1 MRVLIAGASGMV
13 GRELTQLCMK
23 DRRIDTI
30 FLLVRRHLDIEH
42 DKVNQIIVDYETISE
57 KDIPD
62 RLDAVYCCL
71 GTTIKKAKTK
81 DNFRKVDFDYVI
93 ELANLAKFK
102 KAKKFFAITAM
113 GANRKSS
120 MFYNR
125 VKGETED
132 YLMNDLH
139 MDNVFILRPALLLG
153 NRDEY
158 RLGERMAT
166 VVMKLINVLFIG
178 NLRIY
183 KAIPAKTVA
192 KAMLNLSKMEES
204 GKRILLNDALFT
216 LAEATE

>member
-13 GRELTQLCMK
+13 GRELTQLCMNEP
-23 DRRIDTI
+23 RIDTI
-30 FLLVRRHLDIEH
+30 FLLVRKDLKIEH
-42 DKVNQIIVDYETISE
+42 DKIRQIIVDYETISE

-81 DNFRKVDFDYVI
+81 ASFRKVDFEYVV
-93 ELANLAKFK
+93 ELANLAKYK
-102 KAKKFFAITAM
+102 KANKFFAITAM

-153 NRDEY
+153 NRDEF
-158 RLGERMAT
+158 RIGERMAT
-166 VVMKLINVLFIG
+166 LVMKLINVLFIG

-216 LAEATE
+216 LSEATE